1 MIGAPRAIAAPGQPM
16 RTDMISK
23 ALRVLGLFG
32 LVVALFA
39 VFLSLVRPWYL
50 HWGASEKEFSGLLPG
65 DEFVDARSQSTRA
78 IDIDAPAAN
87 VWPWL
92 LQLGQD
98 RGGFYSY
105 ELLENLVGTNM
116 HNVDTLSPALQR
128 WKIGDKLWMY
138 PPDKLGGAGF
148 AVLDRIDPGRALV
161 FGTHQLGTLPTEPTD
176 GTWAFIVQPLDAGHS
191 RLVVRGRGA
200 GYHSPWARAFER
212 VVFEPVHFMMERKMM
227 EGIKGRVEGRA
238 ASPLTDLIEVALFA
252 SCLAMLVSA
261 VLHVVRWPA
270 GGRALLFI
278 MALAVAFQLLT
289 FVQPPWIVGLLIVA
303 ALAGLFE
310 YVRYA

>member
-1 MIGAPRAIAAPGQPM
+1 M
-16 RTDMISK
+16 RTDHFTK
-23 ALRVLGLFG
+23 LLRLLGLSG
-32 LVVALFA
+32 LVIVLFA

-50 HWGASEKEFSGLLPG
+50 HWGASSAEFSGPWPG
-65 DEFVDARSQSTRA
+65 DDLVEARSQSTRA
-78 IDIDAPAAN
+78 IDIDAPAAK

-116 HNVDTLSPALQR
+116 RNVDALDPALQH
-128 WKIGDKLWMY
+128 WSVGDKLWMY

-148 AVLDRIDPGRALV
+148 AVLQRIEPGRALV
-161 FGTHQLGTLPTEPTD
+161 FGTHQLGTAPTEPTD
-176 GTWAFIVQPLDAGHS
+176 GTWAFIVQPLDQGHS

-200 GYHSPWARAFER
+200 GYHSPWALAFER
-212 VVFEPVHFMMERKMM
+212 LVFEPVHFMMERKMM
-227 EGIKGRVEGRA
+227 EGVKSRVEGRP
-238 ASPLTDLIEVALFA
+238 ASPMIDLVEVALFA

-261 VLHVVRWPA
+261 VLHAVRWPT
-270 GGRALLFI
+270 GGRSFLFI
-278 MALAVAFQLLT
+278 LALALAFQLLT

-303 ALAGLFE
+303 ALGGLFE